1 MCMCRSRS
9 LHSATL
15 PYSTVNT
22 AQVGGYTVLGMLEEG
37 ARGVTEGTQWYG
49 GSRVCL
55 AEIVLPRCP
64 ISN

>member
-1 MCMCRSRS
+1 M
-9 LHSATL
+9 
-15 PYSTVNT
+15 
-22 AQVGGYTVLGMLEEG
+22 LGMLEEE